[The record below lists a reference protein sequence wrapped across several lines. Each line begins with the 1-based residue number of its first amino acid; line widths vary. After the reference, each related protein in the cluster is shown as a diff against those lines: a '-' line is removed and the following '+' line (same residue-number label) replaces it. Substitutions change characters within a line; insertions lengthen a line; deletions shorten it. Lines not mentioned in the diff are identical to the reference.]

1 MSTLI
6 NKKVLV
12 AVTGSIAAYKS
23 VVLVRDLQKAG
34 AEVRVIMTPSA
45 THFVS
50 TLTFSTLTHQPVY
63 TDIISEDGW
72 NSHVELGLWADCMV
86 IAPCTA
92 NTLSG
97 MATGRADSIVLAVY
111 LSAKCPVYYAPA
123 MDRDMWKHPS
133 TSHNRDTVRGF
144 GNKEIPVGDGFLASG
159 LTGEGRMAE
168 PADIVNFVSKQ
179 LSTKTDLAG
188 KSVLIT
194 AGPTREALDPVRFI
208 SNKSTGKMGIAIAE
222 AAASRGASVTLV
234 LGPTSI
240 KPVNN
245 KIQVVNVS
253 SADEMYQAC
262 ITAYPTHDIGIM
274 TAAVADYRPADIAT
288 QKIKKKDDDL
298 TIDLERTQDIAKAL
312 GSTKQ
317 ANQILVGFALETQNG
332 IENAKKKVVKK
343 NFDFIVLNSLTDKGA
358 GFAGDTNKITIINA
372 VGDQEAYDL
381 KSKTDVAHDI
391 LNYLIKNISKRK

>member
-133 TSHNRDTVRGF
+133 TTHNRNTVKAF
-144 GNKEIPVGDGFLASG
+144 GDKEIPVGDGFLASG

-168 PADIVNFVSKQ
+168 PADIVDFIRQQLISK
-179 LSTKTDLAG
+179 SDLEG

-222 AAASRGASVTLV
+222 AAAARGAIVTLV
-234 LGPTSI
+234 LGPTTI
-240 KPVNN
+240 KPTNEDIRV
-245 KIQVVNVS
+245 INVS
-253 SADEMYQAC
+253 SAEEMYQAC
-262 ITAYPTHDIGIM
+262 VAAYPTNDIGIM

-288 QKIKKKDDDL
+288 QKIKKSDDDMS
-298 TIDLERTQDIAKAL
+298 IGLERTQDIAKAL
-312 GSTKQ
+312 GSSKQ
-317 ANQILVGFALETQNG
+317 AHQILIGFALETQNG
-332 IENAKKKVVKK
+332 IENAKKKVFKK

-358 GFAGDTNKITIINA
+358 GFAGDTNKITIISA
-372 VGDQEAYDL
+372 AGDQETYDL
-381 KSKTDVAHDI
+381 KSKTAVAQDI
-391 LNYLIKNISKRK
+391 LNYLIKNMSLT